1 MKRFNLL
8 TGLFLLVLAAC
19 STQVQTP
26 ITRAAECIPTL
37 VIDSTTFQ
45 METIQLAPDGSL
57 PVLADDSKHA
67 YWIDGTDRVFIFI
80 LNSTSENL
88 VFASTITSESIAKA
102 TWSNCVSI
110 TYTLSAPQPG
120 SFGITYIPDQ
130 TTSSAQIFI
139 RSDSSEKDIV
149 INGTELEE

>member
-1 MKRFNLL
+1 MKRINFFA
-8 TGLFLLVLAAC
+8 GILFLILTAC
-19 STQVQTP
+19 SSQVQATITP
-26 ITRAAECIPTL
+26 AAECIPTL

-67 YWIDGTDRVFIFI
+67 YWVDGTDRVFIFI

-88 VFASTITSESIAKA
+88 AFASTITTESIAKA

-110 TYTLSAPQPG
+110 TYTLSEPEPG

-139 RSDSSEKDIV
+139 RSDSSENDLV
-149 INGTELEE
+149 INGAELEE

>member
-1 MKRFNLL
+1 MKRINLL

-19 STQVQTP
+19 SAQVQTP
-26 ITRAAECIPTL
+26 ITPAAACIPTL

-67 YWIDGTDRVFIFI
+67 YWVDGTDRVFIFI

-110 TYTLSAPQPG
+110 TYTLSAPEPG
-120 SFGITYIPDQ
+120 SFGITYVPDQ
-130 TTSSAQIFI
+130 TTSSAQIFMQ
-139 RSDSSEKDIV
+139 SDSSEKDIV